1 MCKQKKEKFLML
13 LLAFFLSNIIGCS
26 SVVSEKTKYYSLE
39 GISLVN
45 NSSICGKNCI
55 KLLIQVDVPDYLDSN
70 GIVYYS
76 DSMDKITV
84 ATKNLWLEELSIQLK
99 NILENKINNS
109 INDYYA
115 FDSRMNIKHDVLLQI
130 FIQKFNGEKDG
141 NVVVSGT
148 YVFNNQKDTIKQ
160 GAFTVTEKQSD
171 NGFDSLVDR
180 LNELWLKECDKLIKE
195 LFYNNK

>member
-1 MCKQKKEKFLML
+1 MDVHQQFLKKQ
-13 LLAFFLSNIIGCS
+13 NII
-26 SVVSEKTKYYSLE
+26 
-39 GISLVN
+39 
-45 NSSICGKNCI
+45 
-55 KLLIQVDVPDYLDSN
+55 VDVPDYLDSN

>member
-26 SVVSEKTKYYSLE
+26 SAVSEKTKYYSLE

-76 DSMDKITV
+76 DSMDKTNASSKSLIV
-84 ATKNLWLEELSIQLK
+84 ALIS
-99 NILENKINNS
+99 
-109 INDYYA
+109 
-115 FDSRMNIKHDVLLQI
+115 I
-130 FIQKFNGEKDG
+130 FIGFL
-141 NVVVSGT
+141 
-148 YVFNNQKDTIKQ
+148 VFSN
-160 GAFTVTEKQSD
+160 A
-171 NGFDSLVDR
+171 
-180 LNELWLKECDKLIKE
+180 ELIISIA
-195 LFYNNK
+195 